1 MWLPC
6 GMFHSPRDCEWRTKK
21 QYSQHFCPE
30 SQAIIFPTLPKGLM
44 RNVFHAPDFFFPPL
58 CILASLA
65 ESICKWY
72 HLSAYCHSPPAHPFI
87 KCLQLGASLPCPPCS
102 IVPGDPGE
110 GVCVCVVREDGSLP
124 QHWEQGPG
132 QACSAAGKAQL
143 HGESDSSPSPSG
155 SDRWPCRDSSPG
167 PPHRHELIWW
177 ARLDMPRWE
186 RRR

>member
-1 MWLPC
+1 MV
-6 GMFHSPRDCEWRTKK
+6 
-21 QYSQHFCPE
+21 
-30 SQAIIFPTLPKGLM
+30 FPTLLKGLM

-110 GVCVCVVREDGSLP
+110 GAVCACGEGRWVSPTAPGAGAWAGVLCSWEGTITQGEWQLP
-124 QHWEQGPG
+124 LPVWQWQMTLQGQQPW
-132 QACSAAGKAQL
+132 A
-143 HGESDSSPSPSG
+143 SPQT
-155 SDRWPCRDSSPG
+155 
-167 PPHRHELIWW
+167 W
-177 ARLDMPRWE
+177 ADMMG
-186 RRR
+186 